1 MVGAFHLNATRLSD
15 ARGDNSFPFWNIRA
29 SVNGSGNSNYRERQI
44 FDMRASAGSAARDHH
59 AAVIPAKAGI
69 PRLGSGMPASAGMTT
84 LGVAFFG
91 AFRRNPLKRLKTG
104 ATFPHFFASFP
115 LFFAH
120 FPRFRRRQNAKIGGF
135 LRL

>member
-1 MVGAFHLNATRLSD
+1 
-15 ARGDNSFPFWNIRA
+15 
-29 SVNGSGNSNYRERQI
+29 
-44 FDMRASAGSAARDHH
+44 
-59 AAVIPAKAGI
+59 
-69 PRLGSGMPASAGMTT
+69 MPASAGMTT